1 MCTTPPP
8 LLPDSMYRAR
18 LSTTAL
24 LLFLVPVPEQIVGT
38 AEIPVIVVR
47 HEEEAARV
55 LEAAI
60 RD

>member
-1 MCTTPPP
+1 MH
-8 LLPDSMYRAR
+8 RAR

-24 LLFLVPVPEQIVGT
+24 LLFLVPVPEHIVGT
-38 AEIPVIVVR
+38 VEIPVIVVR

>member
-1 MCTTPPP
+1 
-8 LLPDSMYRAR
+8 MYRAR